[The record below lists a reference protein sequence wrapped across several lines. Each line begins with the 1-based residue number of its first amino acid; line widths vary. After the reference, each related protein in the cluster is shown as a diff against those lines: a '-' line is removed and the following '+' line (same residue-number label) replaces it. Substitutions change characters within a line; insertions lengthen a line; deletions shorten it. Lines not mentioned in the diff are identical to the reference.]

1 MTSSQ
6 HDTTE
11 LAENELEAFWTVIC
25 HHFPQAQTGD
35 LSPWATIKLQQAAEA
50 AIDEWIDN
58 NTPPNGERPAQ

>member
-6 HDTTE
+6 RDTTE
-11 LAENELEAFWTVIC
+11 LAEKALDAFWTVVC

-35 LSPWATIKLQQAAEA
+35 LSAWATIKLQQAAEA

-58 NTPPNGERPAQ
+58 NAQPCGEGAAR